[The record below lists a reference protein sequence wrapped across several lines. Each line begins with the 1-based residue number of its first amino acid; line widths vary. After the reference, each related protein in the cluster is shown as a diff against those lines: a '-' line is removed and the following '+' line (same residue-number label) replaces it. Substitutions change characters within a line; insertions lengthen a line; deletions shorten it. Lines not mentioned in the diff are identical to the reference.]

1 MSDDAVKVGFYV
13 VDVVAVVVF
22 VVAAVVV
29 VVVAGVV
36 AVIAVV
42 VCFSSCNKDR
52 QMLMGLP
59 PSLQVYKI
67 LHTIE

>member
-1 MSDDAVKVGFYV
+1 MSDDADKVGFN
-13 VDVVAVVVF
+13 
-22 VVAAVVV
+22 VV

-59 PSLQVYKI
+59 PSLQVNKI